1 MAIYL
6 DPIGFII
13 VVGGSLLALLLQ
25 FRLAGLLR
33 LAPLVLRG
41 LLQPA
46 STPAPLRE
54 RLLALAE
61 IARRGG
67 PLALEEEAARES
79 DPFLASGLRAL
90 VEGARPDELRP
101 LLGAE
106 LQRQAASLEE
116 PALFIEAGANLAPAL
131 GMVGT
136 LLALIGGRG
145 IGPALLPTL
154 YGTLLGPVVLQS
166 LGGALRQKGEQQL
179 RLWSAAGEGLL
190 GISAGDA
197 PRHLAER
204 LQALLPGGASRR
216 DEGDEV
222 A

>member
-1 MAIYL
+1 MATYL
-6 DPIGFII
+6 DPVGFII

-25 FRLAGLLR
+25 FRPAGLLR
-33 LAPLVLRG
+33 LAPLALRSLFQKG
-41 LLQPA
+41 PQSA
-46 STPAPLRE
+46 SLRE

-67 PLALEEEAARES
+67 PLALEEEAGREA
-79 DPFLASGLRAL
+79 DPFLAFGLRAL

-101 LLGAE
+101 LLQAE

-116 PALFIEAGANLAPAL
+116 PALFVEAGANLAPAL

-136 LLALIGGRG
+136 LLSLIGGRG

-154 YGTLLGPVVLQS
+154 YGTLLGPVLLQS
-166 LGGALRQKGEQQL
+166 LGGALRQKAEQQL

-204 LQALLPGGASRR
+204 LLTLLPGGAPRR

>member
-1 MAIYL
+1 MATYL
-6 DPIGFII
+6 DPVGLII
-13 VVGGSLLALLLQ
+13 VLGGSLLALLLQ
-25 FRLAGLLR
+25 FRPAGLLR
-33 LAPLVLRG
+33 LTPLTVRG
-41 LLQPA
+41 LLHGAPK
-46 STPAPLRE
+46 PGPLRE

-67 PLALEEEAARES
+67 PLALEEEAAREA
-79 DPFLASGLRAL
+79 DPFLAAGLRAL

-101 LLGAE
+101 LLQAE
-106 LQRQAASLEE
+106 LQRQASILEE

-136 LLALIGGRG
+136 LLSLIKGRG

-154 YGTLLGPVVLQS
+154 YGTLLGPVLLQS
-166 LGGALRQKGEQQL
+166 LGGALRQKADVQL
-179 RLWSAAGEGLL
+179 RLWSAAGEGLV

-204 LQALLPGGASRR
+204 LGSLLPGGAPRR

>member
-1 MAIYL
+1 MATYL
-6 DPIGFII
+6 DPVGLAL
-13 VVGGSLLALLLQ
+13 VVGGLLIALLLQ
-25 FRLAGLLR
+25 FRLGGLLR
-33 LAPLVLRG
+33 LLLLALRG
-41 LLQPA
+41 LLQSAPK
-46 STPAPLRE
+46 PGPLRE

-67 PLALEEEAARES
+67 PLALEEEASRET
-79 DPFLASGLRAL
+79 DPFLAAGLRAL

-101 LLGAE
+101 LLQAE
-106 LQRQAASLEE
+106 LQRQAGILEE
-116 PALFIEAGANLAPAL
+116 PALFVEAGANLAPAL

-154 YGTLLGPVVLQS
+154 YGTLLGPILLQS
-166 LGGALRQKGEQQL
+166 LGGALRQRADGQL
-179 RLWSAAGEGLL
+179 RLWAAAGEGLV

-204 LQALLPGGASRR
+204 LGALLPGGARQR

>member
-1 MAIYL
+1 MATYL
-6 DPIGFII
+6 DPVGLIT
-13 VVGGSLLALLLQ
+13 VLGGSLLALLLQ
-25 FRLAGLLR
+25 FRVAGLLR
-33 LAPLVLRG
+33 LAPLVLRS
-41 LLQPA
+41 LLR
-46 STPAPLRE
+46 PAPQSATLRE

-67 PLALEEEAARES
+67 PLALEEEVARES
-79 DPFLASGLRAL
+79 DPFLAAGLRAL
-90 VEGARPDELRP
+90 VEGARPDELRS
-101 LLGAE
+101 LIQAE
-106 LQRQAASLEE
+106 LQRQAAGLEE
-116 PALFIEAGANLAPAL
+116 PALFVEAGANLAPAL

-154 YGTLLGPVVLQS
+154 YGTLLGPVLLQS
-166 LGGALRQKGEQQL
+166 LGGALRQKADQQL
-179 RLWSAAGEGLL
+179 RLWSAAGEGLV

-204 LQALLPGGASRR
+204 LRTLLPGGATAR